1 MPKVKDLSDVSPH
14 SHEDSFVFF
23 DSREDNVTTSISVAD
38 IIRMREM
45 AFDRWNWE
53 TGDEK
58 DKALLGGR
66 KFKIGN
72 RSGGKPAN
80 TLSTA
85 DLQAVLENADKKRY
99 HAKVRAVLT
108 NRGVAV

>member
-58 DKALLGGR
+58 DKALFERLDSILESLAKSP
-66 KFKIGN
+66 KFEADDFYMPNIPI
-72 RSGGKPAN
+72 KP
-80 TLSTA
+80 
-85 DLQAVLENADKKRY
+85 
-99 HAKVRAVLT
+99 
-108 NRGVAV
+108 